1 MNYLRCLLTVLS
13 TLFISVHVS
22 GSSPKDS
29 AKAELNRTTLKLKN
43 NEISEDQYLKETYA
57 QISSFLAKRI
67 FFSNAEMLENL
78 SVFREIAQKSNKT
91 NPYLSYYALLLNQAQ
106 MAGRSGE
113 MFYYTK
119 KISSLN
125 TEEEEPSISSITS
138 ELEYYLA
145 RNAFDEIQN
154 LYLKKKE
161 IIFSLPVKVQDKV
174 ISRAEMLQA
183 SIVLEKFAQ
192 AFSELKD
199 THTVNEIYHL
209 AKQVADA
216 NRKEFKGNP
225 IGTTYTE
232 YCFARVIHHKGS
244 VENAPQYIQEAF
256 NILERLFISPE
267 ADNNFKP
274 IIDESLTEWKID
286 FYLENYNADSVDF
299 YISKLEKNGFP
310 EESYS
315 FRQFIQVSKA
325 KAFIRKGMYKEA
337 NNALF
342 EAIDILEASLTAKAK
357 ETDDFFYAHAEAEEK
372 RFEIAAVNQS
382 IQEKNKTIL
391 FISVFSVLILL
402 TASFFYY
409 RERIKT
415 KKQIDSLNDA
425 ANMQIASLEEMKS
438 LIAIDEQERLG
449 KDLHDNFSPGLVSM
463 MHQISLMLH
472 NTSDEKQKA
481 ALQSLKIQAE
491 ESYNVLRNKSHRMA
505 LMIDKLDDRQFE
517 ERIKNLM
524 ARALPDDLYNK
535 DVHIAEGIMQHIS
548 LNVRIEFLRIIQ
560 EAVTNI
566 IKYASAKNIAVLLY
580 EDDNCAILQITDD
593 GKGFNVNNSK
603 KGIGLTSIKERAASI
618 GSSIQITS
626 GKKGTSIEV
635 SLKIL

>member
-1 MNYLRCLLTVLS
+1 MKYFPYLLTILFALS
-13 TLFISVHVS
+13 ISVHASVNT
-22 GSSPKDS
+22 PKDS
-29 AKAELNRTTLKLKN
+29 ARAELNRTTLRFKN
-43 NEISEDQYLKETYA
+43 NEISEEQYIKETYA
-57 QISSFLAKRI
+57 HISSFLAKRI

-91 NPYLSYYALLLNQAQ
+91 NSYLSYYALLLNQAQ

-113 MFYYTK
+113 MFYYTQ

-125 TEEEEPSISSITS
+125 AEDEEPSISSITS
-138 ELEYYLA
+138 ELEYYLSG
-145 RNAFDEIQN
+145 NAFDQMKT
-154 LYLKKKE
+154 LYLKKKK
-161 IIFSLPVKVQDKV
+161 IILSLPAKVQDKT

-183 SIVLEKFAQ
+183 SIVLEKFAK

-199 THTVNEIYHL
+199 INTVNEIYHL

-216 NRKEFKGNP
+216 NREEFKGNP
-225 IGTTYTE
+225 IGTAYTE
-232 YCFARVIHHKGS
+232 YCFARVIHHKGT
-244 VENAPQYIQEAF
+244 VENAPKYILEAF
-256 NILERLFISPE
+256 NILEHLLISPE
-267 ADNNFKP
+267 VDNNFKP
-274 IIDESLTEWKID
+274 TIDESLTEWKID
-286 FYLENYNADSVDF
+286 FYLENYNSDSADF
-299 YISKLEKNGFP
+299 YISKLEKNDFP

-325 KAFIRKGMYKEA
+325 KAFIQKGMYKEA

-372 RFEIAAVNQS
+372 RFEIAAINQS
-382 IQEKNKTIL
+382 IQKKNQTIL
-391 FISVFSVLILL
+391 FISIFSVLILL

-409 RERIKT
+409 RERIRT

-425 ANMQIASLEEMKS
+425 ANMQITSLEEMKS
-438 LIAIDEQERLG
+438 LIAIDEQEKLG

-463 MHQISLMLH
+463 MHQINLMLN

-481 ALQSLKIQAE
+481 ALQSLKVQAE
-491 ESYNVLRNKSHRMA
+491 ESYNVLRNKSHKMA
-505 LMIDKLDDRQFE
+505 LMIDKLDDQQFE

-524 ARALPDDLYNK
+524 SRALPDDLYNK
-535 DVHIAEGIMQHIS
+535 DIHIAEGTMQHIS

-560 EAVTNI
+560 EAITNI

-580 EDDNCAILQITDD
+580 EDDNHAILQITDD

-603 KGIGLTSIKERAASI
+603 KGIGLTSIRERAASI

-635 SLKIL
+635 SLKVF